1 MIKEFKK
8 FIARGNV
15 LDLAVGVIIGSAFSA
30 IVTSLVN
37 NIFTPIIGI
46 IFGGVDFSGLSITL
60 GNEQILYGAFIQS
73 IFDFLVTAVCLFI
86 IVKVVNNFNDN
97 LHKIGKKNKKEEEV
111 KEEKVEVKKS
121 DDILLLEEI
130 RDLLKENNKK
140 GKNK

>member
-15 LDLAVGVIIGSAFSA
+15 LDLAVGVIIGSAFSG

-73 IFDFLVTAVCLFI
+73 IFDFLVTAICLFL

-97 LHKIGKKNKKEEEV
+97 LHKIGKKDKKEEEV
-111 KEEKVEVKKS
+111 KVEVKKS

-130 RDLLKENNKK
+130 RDLLKESNKEK